1 MSYLKK
7 LMILGMTLMITATGC
22 MQEKNVAEEAGSKEI
37 QASSVEIEELTNQ
50 TEDAE
55 VVSATKDQK
64 ETESYVEYN
73 DCKMGLRPTWREINK
88 EDNATQIGTL
98 LLNSFITIHSIEGG
112 GNMDLESYVESFIG
126 VQDNTIIKEEM
137 EFGEYFT
144 NTIPAEK
151 WAEAQVDVV
160 GRIEEGSLTNEEIE
174 TVETVK
180 QFLESE
186 NEMMYYSKSIYI
198 PMANG
203 DLLVID
209 AVIDTS
215 EEDYVEKQISYMLE
229 TFEDHSKPLI
239 ESTEENKIIE
249 FDDFTITLPKDWY
262 ENQSMDKGW
271 IIHKNMK
278 SNINISQE
286 ESIEGV
292 DFNTLINNAS
302 SLGYPVEIGTVSI
315 GSYMLTDMADT
326 LTPESIIEDKI
337 ENGELPKDISESE
350 KERYISYLEEVESVH
365 QFGYMSLNEE
375 VALSIIVSTVEDEKE
390 QTLQALEEIL
400 ESIVLK

>member
-112 GNMDLESYVESFIG
+112 GNMDLESYIESFIG